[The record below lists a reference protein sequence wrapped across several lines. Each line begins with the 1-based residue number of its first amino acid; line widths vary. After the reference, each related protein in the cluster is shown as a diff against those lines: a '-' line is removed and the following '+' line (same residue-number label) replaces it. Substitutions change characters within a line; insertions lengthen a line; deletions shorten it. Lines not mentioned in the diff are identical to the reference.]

1 MQIDLQQILTG
12 LKKRWWL
19 AIIVAAVAAA
29 VAYIATDLQP
39 RVYQAQVT
47 VAAQSVPL
55 DNGMVEA
62 IKKQLITYAG
72 QMSSP
77 IFIADVVDGKYGEP
91 IQDVDPAALVLKTQ
105 ALPDNQTIVMT
116 VDHADGMVAAQVAEA
131 VSNAFIEVQAAAN
144 AQANSS
150 GQKVVWV
157 VTQPA
162 SVPSEPYQPRPKL
175 YAAAAGLFGLL
186 LGLLLVVGLELI
198 DTTLKSVADV
208 QRYVGLNTIGV
219 IPKGKA

>member
-1 MQIDLQQILTG
+1 MQIDIQQILTG

-19 AIIVAAVAAA
+19 ALIVAITAAA

-62 IKKQLITYAG
+62 IKKQLVSYAL

-77 IFIADVVDGKYGEP
+77 DFIADVVDGKYGEP
-91 IQDVDPAALVLKTQ
+91 IQDVDPAALVLKAQ
-105 ALPDNQTIVMT
+105 AQPDNQTIVMT
-116 VDHADGMVAAQVAEA
+116 VDHADGLVAARIAEA

-144 AQANSS
+144 QQANSS
-150 GQKVVWV
+150 GQKVLWV

-186 LGLLLVVGLELI
+186 LGLLLVIGLELL
-198 DTTLKSVADV
+198 DTTLKSAVDV
-208 QRYVGLNTIGV
+208 QRFTGLNTIGV
-219 IPKGKA
+219 IPRGKA